1 MTFTEYC
8 KQNNIQLLRDD
19 IKFLRSILCT
29 VPKGRQKAVARQ
41 YVAIW
46 CECMPESQ
54 NAARHAANT
63 YLRGIV
69 DAKLDTQTQRHAK
82 S

>member
-8 KQNNIQLLRDD
+8 AKNNIQLLRDD
-19 IKFLRSILCT
+19 IKFLRSILCAI
-29 VPKGRQKAVARQ
+29 PKGRHKDVARR

-54 NAARHAANT
+54 NAARCAANT
-63 YLRGIV
+63 FLRGIV
-69 DAKLDTQTQRHAK
+69 DAKLNT
-82 S
+82 